1 MMNPP
6 GAGYGASTA
15 DDIRR
20 RLAGAQKE
28 KVQNGLKSI
37 AGQNASLNRSLGI
50 NTDAA
55 GNQIAP
61 QATAPAKPLLPPART
76 DLEPSP
82 NFTTGPS
89 ADLGPAQPLLPAPK
103 LPEAPQMP
111 TANELPQA
119 ATARPPL
126 PAFGRGMNGEPGLAE
141 KPFGMGMNGEPNPI
155 GAATQRT
162 TRATP
167 APRDPA
173 GFPSFMEENLANARV
188 KLSGIGNPSKNGG
201 IRNRGPR
208 GARGGDTVKGGR
220 FNGQRLDAV
229 KSRLLGEY
237 N

>member
-6 GAGYGASTA
+6 GAGYGAFAA
-15 DDIRR
+15 DAIRR

-61 QATAPAKPLLPPART
+61 PAPAPAEPLLPPART

-111 TANELPQA
+111 VANELPQA

-126 PAFGRGMNGEPGLAE
+126 PAFGRGMNGEPGMSE

-162 TRATP
+162 TRTMS

-173 GFPSFMEENLANARV
+173 ALLEENLANARV
-188 KLSGIGNPSKNGG
+188 KLSGIGNPTKNGG

-229 KSRLLGEY
+229 KSRLMGEY